1 MESLSTSVEYI
12 TSVMLSTKKPKEL
25 STIHVTIEMV
35 SELNKNIY
43 VYTIQQQQQ
52 QDSVFL
58 FINIEQSFLKC
69 HFFIP
74 L

>member
-52 QDSVFL
+52 DSVFL
-58 FINIEQSFLKC
+58 FLNIEQSFLKC

>member
-1 MESLSTSVEYI
+1 
-12 TSVMLSTKKPKEL
+12 MLSTKKPKEL

-58 FINIEQSFLKC
+58 FLNIEQSFLK
-69 HFFIP
+69 
-74 L
+74 